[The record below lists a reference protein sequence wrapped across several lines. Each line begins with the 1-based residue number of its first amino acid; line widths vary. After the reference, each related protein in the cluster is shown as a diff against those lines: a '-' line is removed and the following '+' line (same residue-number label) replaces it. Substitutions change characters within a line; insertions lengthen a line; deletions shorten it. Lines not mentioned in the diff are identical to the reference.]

1 MKRMETNK
9 QLSLCVIT
17 KNDELFLPDCLNE
30 MKETADE
37 ILVADL
43 GSGDR
48 TRELAVRA
56 GAAVY
61 QPDWENDFSKIKN
74 FCMERA
80 AGKWVLFLQADEM
93 ISPEQRAQLRLL
105 LRNPNAEG
113 YLIYV
118 DYSQDERGIS
128 SPAQFLRLIRNRK
141 EYRFQY
147 RSFEYIPDEILY
159 SVQDSHFRIMH
170 RGERTAGWQLEER
183 IRLLKEDLKERPQ
196 DGYVRYLNGV
206 ELLNL
211 EKYEES
217 AVQFELARQAV
228 TGGCLYVPHLYK
240 CYGYSLLALERYE
253 QAEQVLTEGIQAF
266 TFYNDL
272 LALRAELYRR
282 LGRNREAAEDLETC
296 LALRKRPN
304 AYVPGPEIP
313 PAVLQEM
320 REEMGP
326 ALQSN
331 SDNQ

>member
-1 MKRMETNK
+1 MKTKK
-9 QLSLCVIT
+9 QLTLCVIT
-17 KNDELFLPDCLNE
+17 KNDEAFLPDCLSE
-30 MKETADE
+30 MRETADE

-48 TRELAVRA
+48 TRELASRA

-61 QPDWENDFSKIKN
+61 RPEWEEDFSKIRN

-80 AGKWVLFLQADEM
+80 AGTWVLFLQADEM
-93 ISPEQRAQLRLL
+93 ISPEQRAELKLL
-105 LRNPNAEG
+105 LKNPNAEG
-113 YLIYV
+113 YLLYV
-118 DYSQDERGIS
+118 DYSPEERGIS

-159 SVQDSHFRIMH
+159 SVQDSRLRITH
-170 RGERTAGWQLEER
+170 RGEKTAGWQLEER
-183 IRLLKEDLKERPQ
+183 IRLLEKDEKERPR
-196 DGYVRYLNGV
+196 DGYVRYLEGI

-217 AVQFELARQAV
+217 AGRFELARQAV
-228 TGGCLYVPHLYK
+228 TGGRLYVPHLYK

-253 QAEQVLTEGIQAF
+253 EAEKVLTEGIQAF

-272 LALRAELYRR
+272 LALRAELYQR

-313 PAVLQEM
+313 PSVLQEM
-320 REEMGP
+320 WEEIEPSITGES
-326 ALQSN
+326 A
-331 SDNQ
+331 D